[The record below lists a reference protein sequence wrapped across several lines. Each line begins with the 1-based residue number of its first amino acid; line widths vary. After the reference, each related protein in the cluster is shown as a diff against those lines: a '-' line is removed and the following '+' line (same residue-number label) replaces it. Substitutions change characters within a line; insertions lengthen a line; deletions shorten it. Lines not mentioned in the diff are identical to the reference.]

1 MMRSI
6 TINKPGKRS
15 LGVKCLAV
23 LVLIGVWQW
32 ISLSLPDILFASPL
46 DTLRALARMA
56 RSGELAR
63 QLLTSGGRMLAGFFC
78 GTAAG
83 IAAGLLAGIFSI
95 FYEAMRPVLSL
106 LMGIPP
112 IILVVLAMVWFG
124 TGATVPVFV
133 VSLLVFPSIYLN
145 TADGWRGIDRQL
157 LQMAEVYRIGPMK
170 KLRYIVIPGLAVPIF
185 TAVSLAAG
193 SAVRTT
199 IMAELLGSDNG
210 IGYSLAFAR
219 VNLDTAKVFAWTF
232 VSIVAIQGMDLFVI
246 KPLRKFALRWNHEEI
261 QT

>member
-15 LGVKCLAV
+15 FGVKCLAV
-23 LVLIGVWQW
+23 LVIIGVWQW

-46 DTLRALARMA
+46 ETLRALARMA

-95 FYEAMRPVLSL
+95 VYEAMRPFLSL

-157 LQMAEVYRIGPMK
+157 LQMAEVYQIGPMK
-170 KLRYIVIPGLAVPIF
+170 NCVTSSFLDWPCRFLRPFRWPQGPPSGQRSWQSCSAP
-185 TAVSLAAG
+185 TTG
-193 SAVRTT
+193 SATRS
-199 IMAELLGSDNG
+199 LL
-210 IGYSLAFAR
+210 R
-219 VNLDTAKVFAWTF
+219 
-232 VSIVAIQGMDLFVI
+232 
-246 KPLRKFALRWNHEEI
+246 E
-261 QT
+261 